1 MNFLTQQQVAQI
13 EQDYQTPVYIYSEE
27 KLNEAADSFL
37 AFPSAFGH
45 TVRYAMKAN
54 ANRNILKLFQ
64 NKGLKIDCSS
74 EYEVYRAIAAGYD
87 AKDLQISG
95 QETPIQLADLLEK
108 GVQMV
113 ATSLKQMEAIGKSFQ
128 TSPPTPLLKG
138 EGSKKI
144 KIGVRINPGMGSWA
158 FKAIST
164 GGETSAFGIWHE
176 YIPEIKELSDKYDLE
191 ISKVHIHIGSE
202 NTPESW
208 TDSANIGLGFV
219 EQFPSV
225 TTLDM
230 GGGFK
235 KAIMP
240 YETSADLQAIG
251 KSVAIQFEA
260 FYKKTNRKIH
270 LEVEPGKYLVINS
283 CSVVANIDD
292 IVDTGEHGYTFI
304 RTNTGM
310 TEMPRVPM
318 YGVQQ
323 PITVLNNSQNKQS
336 YVVVGHCCE
345 SGDILTS
352 KLYSQEEIEPRE
364 LPEVSHWDTIVIDGV
379 WAYNASMS
387 MKNYNSFPEAG
398 EVLIRESWEFKLIR
412 TRQKP
417 EAIWGNEIEVI

>member
-1 MNFLTQQQVAQI
+1 MNFLTQEQVAHI
-13 EQDYQTPVYIYSEE
+13 EQNYTTPVYIYSQE
-27 KLNEAADSFL
+27 KLIEAADNFL
-37 AFPSAFGH
+37 AFPSAYGH

-74 EYEVYRAIAAGYD
+74 EYEAYRAIAAGYD
-87 AKDLQISG
+87 AADLQISG
-95 QETPIQLADLLEK
+95 QETPTNLADLLEK

-113 ATSLKQMEAIGKSFQ
+113 ATSLKQMESIGKIASG
-128 TSPPTPLLKG
+128 T
-138 EGSKKI
+138 E
-144 KIGVRINPGMGSWA
+144 IGVRVNPGMGSWA

-176 YIPEIKELSDKYDLE
+176 YIPQIKELAQKYDLK
-191 ISKVHIHIGSE
+191 ITKIHIHIGSE

-219 EQFPSV
+219 EQFSDATV
-225 TTLDM
+225 LDM
-230 GGGFK
+230 GGWFK

-251 KSVAIQFEA
+251 KSVAVKFEE
-260 FYKKTNRKIH
+260 FFERTGRKIH
-270 LEVEPGKYLVINS
+270 LEVEPGKYMVINS
-283 CSVVANIDD
+283 CSVIAKVDD
-292 IVDTGEHGYTFI
+292 VVDTGDNGYTFI

-323 PITVLNNSQNKQS
+323 PITVLNDSEESQD
-336 YVVVGHCCE
+336 YVIVWHCCE

-352 KLYSQEEIEPRE
+352 KLYSQEEIEAIS
-364 LPEVSHWDTIVIDGV
+364 LPKVSVWDTIVIDWVG
-379 WAYNASMS
+379 AYNASMS

-398 EVLIRESWEFKLIR
+398 EVMILENGDIKEIRV
-412 TRQKP
+412 RQEP
-417 EAIWGNEIEVI
+417 EAIWKNEVEVI